1 MSLTQ
6 SDLPPQ
12 KVPHVPKPSPAPTE
26 MVDHED
32 RTVFRCLSCFSFF
45 IPTEIKTD
53 SRDSS
58 ESMPG
63 AANLGEKG
71 TTIGPSTEEFNSSG
85 GLMGNHAQE
94 GKKNY
99 PATILEKVDTQKC
112 PCKIVIQRLIHRMVI
127 ANDEEGEEGEEE
139 GLSKCIGKEV
149 NKLLQC
155 HSHCK

>member
-1 MSLTQ
+1 MALTQ

-12 KVPHVPKPSPAPTE
+12 KVPHVPGPSPAPTE
-26 MVDHED
+26 TVDHED

-71 TTIGPSTEEFNSSG
+71 TTIAFLAIMRHSGRSWMVSSKSGRTESKSGRTERNS
-85 GLMGNHAQE
+85 N
-94 GKKNY
+94 
-99 PATILEKVDTQKC
+99 
-112 PCKIVIQRLIHRMVI
+112 RLIIMYR
-127 ANDEEGEEGEEE
+127 
-139 GLSKCIGKEV
+139 
-149 NKLLQC
+149 
-155 HSHCK
+155 

>member
-1 MSLTQ
+1 MALTQ

-12 KVPHVPKPSPAPTE
+12 KVPHVPEPSPAPTE
-26 MVDHED
+26 TVDHED

-71 TTIGPSTEEFNSSG
+71 TTIGMALALPVPVTGSTRHSDRIESSVSSS
-85 GLMGNHAQE
+85 
-94 GKKNY
+94 
-99 PATILEKVDTQKC
+99 IIDTYQ
-112 PCKIVIQRLIHRMVI
+112 
-127 ANDEEGEEGEEE
+127 N
-139 GLSKCIGKEV
+139 
-149 NKLLQC
+149 
-155 HSHCK
+155 

>member
-1 MSLTQ
+1 MALTQ

-12 KVPHVPKPSPAPTE
+12 KVPHVPEPSLAPTE
-26 MVDHED
+26 TVDHED

-71 TTIGPSTEEFNSSG
+71 TTIGVYLLTEVLVIGEF
-85 GLMGNHAQE
+85 
-94 GKKNY
+94 
-99 PATILEKVDTQKC
+99 
-112 PCKIVIQRLIHRMVI
+112 R
-127 ANDEEGEEGEEE
+127 
-139 GLSKCIGKEV
+139 
-149 NKLLQC
+149 
-155 HSHCK
+155 